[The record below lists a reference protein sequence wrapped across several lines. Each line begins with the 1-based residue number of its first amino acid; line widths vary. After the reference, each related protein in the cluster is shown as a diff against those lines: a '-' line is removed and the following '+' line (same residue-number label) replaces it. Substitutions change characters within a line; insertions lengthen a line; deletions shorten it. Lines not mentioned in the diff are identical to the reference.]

1 MGFEAS
7 ESAVALVGMDGF
19 RLLAAAEVDGELHQ
33 LVETT
38 ATVVGCPGCG
48 TRARSKGRR
57 KVSAVKRKCLGG
69 YTSTGRSRRVMPTP
83 GAHLP
88 S

>member
-38 ATVVGCPGCG
+38 AHWW
-48 TRARSKGRR
+48 RARTAVCGRCR
-57 KVSAVKRKCLGG
+57 RAVARSGSA
-69 YTSTGRSRRVMPTP
+69 S
-83 GAHLP
+83 LP
-88 S
+88 